1 MFNVISFSKNLFFLV
16 DFLKK
21 VVSYKFDFL
30 EIVKVSFIVMKL

>member
-1 MFNVISFSKNLFFLV
+1 MFNVISFCKNLFFLV

-30 EIVKVSFIVMKL
+30 EIVKVRGLVL